1 MRNQSTYCLWCRT
14 PLKTEKQKEI
24 GFCHPK
30 CEYEYMTCHPEYK
43 PKYFNK
49 LNPDEP
55 NGIYN

>member
-1 MRNQSTYCLWCRT
+1 MNYKYCIWDRSI
-14 PLKTEKQKEI
+14 LKTEKRKEI
-24 GFCHPK
+24 GFCCRQ
-30 CEYEYMTCHPEYK
+30 CEYHYMTCHPEYK